1 MSRVREFRVIEFNQA
16 CAIARVVLLR
26 DPSMTNFDWH
36 EAVKDTCV
44 KQGYQ
49 PPEGDMLTRACAA
62 VERALLQ
69 TMGPRPVKE
78 PGPVP
83 ALPKLEPPP
92 LTPKEWAA
100 FAATMRSV
108 LARSASA
115 VPANVRTIAVETL
128 LVSEHAALDR
138 FYLEAAEDRPGAL
151 RRFAEIA
158 IERDANWNRE
168 EVRATSQQHNLRAHA
183 CFACRAGGRPIA
195 WHHVIQIQHGG
206 SNLLRNRV
214 ALCEPCHADVHPW
227 LPKVARPAVGQWSSF
242 GEHAEEITRFLR
254 AAGVA
259 RPGEIAS

>member
-1 MSRVREFRVIEFNQA
+1 MSRIREFRAIEFHQA

-26 DPSMTNFDWH
+26 EPTMTNFDWH
-36 EAVKDTCV
+36 EAVKDACV

-78 PGPVP
+78 PGAAPYE
-83 ALPKLEPPP
+83 PKLEKPP

-100 FAATMRSV
+100 FAVTIRSV
-108 LARSASA
+108 LARTASI

-128 LVSEHAALDR
+128 EVHEHAALDR
-138 FYLEAAEDRPGAL
+138 FYLEAQVDRMGAL
-151 RRFAEIA
+151 RRFAELA
-158 IERDANWNRE
+158 IFRDGDWDPA
-168 EVRATSQQHNLRAHA
+168 VIRATSKQHNLRAQH
-183 CFACRAGGRPIA
+183 CFGCAADNRPLN

-214 ALCEPCHADVHPW
+214 ALCDPCHADVHPW
-227 LPKVARPAVGQWSSF
+227 LPKVARQAPGRWSSF
-242 GEHAEEITRFLR
+242 GEHAAELKGWLR
-254 AAGVA
+254 ANGISRPEEVA
-259 RPGEIAS
+259 